1 MFEIN
6 SLKLLLEEE
15 RSITADYTNQANAQ
29 LKTLEQQNANLKY
42 EYESKIN
49 LLDKQLRI
57 RKINMQDLKSNYELE
72 KEQQNQAKLNLETL
86 LHQEQVILSNLK
98 DEYNILKE
106 DFESQKADAAQKRS
120 DEQKLIVEY
129 GIREDKMLKQIQFLQ
144 QASEENEKKMKSLE
158 ECRKESLAAYRTDA
172 DRAEETETQLRIQI
186 QRLKSTIK
194 EMKEQMEEMTSDEE
208 RRLREKE
215 NQLQQRENEII
226 KQKKIL
232 ANTQNEKNNTGSGD
246 FSVPENG
253 QLANQLRKSIEQVHV
268 LRVERD
274 RLLDRCNKLQ
284 AEIRK
289 IHRSDATKKSEEVES
304 RTKFDGI
311 ENLQYDLTKQKLG
324 LIALQKPYRNS
335 VYSEE
340 VSNSAQDPASY
351 RSITDGVDDS
361 FLDSE
366 ISSFPDLNTT
376 SGSTP
381 RPKTSSA
388 QNSSRPPKKPKS
400 KKPQI
405 VNYNSL
411 RQNI

>member
-1 MFEIN
+1 
-6 SLKLLLEEE
+6 
-15 RSITADYTNQANAQ
+15 
-29 LKTLEQQNANLKY
+29 
-42 EYESKIN
+42 
-49 LLDKQLRI
+49 
-57 RKINMQDLKSNYELE
+57 MQDLKSNYELE

-106 DFESQKADAAQKRS
+106 DFESQKADTAQKRS
-120 DEQKLIVEY
+120 NEQKLIVEY

-226 KQKKIL
+226 KQRKIL

-284 AEIRK
+284 DKGSHLIAPNI
-289 IHRSDATKKSEEVES
+289 KSE
-304 RTKFDGI
+304 
-311 ENLQYDLTKQKLG
+311 LTP
-324 LIALQKPYRNS
+324 I
-335 VYSEE
+335 
-340 VSNSAQDPASY
+340 
-351 RSITDGVDDS
+351 SI
-361 FLDSE
+361 
-366 ISSFPDLNTT
+366 
-376 SGSTP
+376 
-381 RPKTSSA
+381 TSSA
-388 QNSSRPPKKPKS
+388 RDPN
-400 KKPQI
+400 
-405 VNYNSL
+405 
-411 RQNI
+411 